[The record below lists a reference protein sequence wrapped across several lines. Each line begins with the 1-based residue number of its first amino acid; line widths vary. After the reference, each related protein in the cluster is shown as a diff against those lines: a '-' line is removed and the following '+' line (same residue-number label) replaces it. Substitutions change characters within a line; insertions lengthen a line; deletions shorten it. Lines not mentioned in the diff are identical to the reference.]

1 VRRRVEK
8 ALPRVLNVAAFEPAY
23 SRMRSRFFNDND
35 A

>member
-1 VRRRVEK
+1 
-8 ALPRVLNVAAFEPAY
+8 VLNVAAFEPAY